1 MYSVA
6 FIFSCLL
13 PQKDH
18 YTSSL
23 LAHVP
28 FMCIFLALP
37 TTTWYLLWSNRD
49 EQISRAT
56 DIEVTRDSARTC
68 SYVKDLVS
76 GGTWLAVHENWIYAV
91 LLNAPSMGIPGF
103 FATRGMMALQVMER
117 STEWYDLSTL
127 TTKIQQELPRETYR
141 SCIFAVGGMQEGTLK
156 HQVFTWYT
164 QTKQLDHQEHTWS
177 LFLSSPNL
185 YTPAGHDTRSV
196 ASKHVSSDITSLKE
210 FMSSHIYDVHNPLCI
225 VEDDV
230 GTRSTSIIT
239 VDEHVRYAYEIRA

>member
-1 MYSVA
+1 
-6 FIFSCLL
+6 
-13 PQKDH
+13 
-18 YTSSL
+18 
-23 LAHVP
+23 
-28 FMCIFLALP
+28 MCIFLALP
-37 TTTWYLLWSNRD
+37 TATWYLLWSNRD
-49 EQISRAT
+49 EQITRAT

-91 LLNAPSMGIPGF
+91 LLNAPSLGTAGP
-103 FATRGMMALQVMER
+103 FATRGMMALRVMER
-117 STEWYDLSTL
+117 CTAWNNLSIL

-141 SCIFAVGGMQEGTLK
+141 SCIFAIGGMQENILQHT
-156 HQVFTWYT
+156 VFTRQT
-164 QTKQLDHQEHTWS
+164 QTKQLTNQAHTWS

-185 YTPAGHDTRSV
+185 YSADGHDKRAQESTRV
-196 ASKHVSSDITSLKE
+196 VPTTESLKT

-225 VEDDV
+225 VEDNV